1 MKTDKYHILYVD
13 DEEHNL
19 VSFRAA
25 FRQHYHIHTAASAR
39 EGMHVLRDH
48 PIHVLITDQRM
59 PEMTGVQFLEAI
71 IPEYPNAIRMILTGF
86 SDIEAII
93 KAINT
98 GRVYRYITKPWD
110 ENELKMTIDS
120 AIAYYSLQQRN
131 RELVDELH
139 EKVVEQERI
148 MKLFEK
154 YVPENV
160 VRDTLS
166 TREEKGIFDGE
177 RRIVSV
183 LFADIRSFT
192 PLSAR
197 LEPKGVVSLLNNYFS
212 LMTACVRKHNG
223 TVNKFIGDGVLA
235 IFGAPISYIENQENA
250 VRCALEM
257 KERLQEFNRLFSAEI
272 GEELK
277 VGIGINTGEVI
288 VGNVGSEDRVEYTAI
303 GDTVN
308 VGARIEELTHL
319 KPNSILLS
327 ESTWRVV
334 SDDFQATAWE
344 PVDVKGVDERITV
357 YELLGENHL

>member
-1 MKTDKYHILYVD
+1 MKIEKYHILYVD

-19 VSFRAA
+19 TSFKAA
-25 FRQHYHIHTAASAR
+25 FRQHYHIHTATSAR
-39 EGMHVLRDH
+39 EGMRVLNDH

-71 IPEYPNAIRMILTGF
+71 IPQYPDAIRMILTGF

-93 KAINT
+93 KAINS

-139 EKVVEQERI
+139 DKVQEQERI

-166 TREEKGIFDGE
+166 TREENTIFDGE
-177 RRIVSV
+177 SRIISV

-197 LEPKGVVSLLNNYFS
+197 LEPTGVVALLNNYFAM
-212 LMTACVRKHNG
+212 MTACVKRHNG

-235 IFGAPISYIENQENA
+235 IFGAPISYLENQENA
-250 VRCALEM
+250 VRCALDIR
-257 KERLQEFNRLFSAEI
+257 ERMGEFNRQFASEI
-272 GEELK
+272 GEELRI
-277 VGIGINTGEVI
+277 GIGINTGEVV
-288 VGNVGSEDRVEYTAI
+288 VGNIGSEDRVEYTAI

-308 VGARIEELTHL
+308 VGARIEELTRQ
-319 KPNSILLS
+319 KPDSILIS
-327 ESTWRVV
+327 ESTWRSVK
-334 SDDFQATAWE
+334 DLFEATPWE
-344 PVDVKGVDERITV
+344 PMEVKGKSGKITV
-357 YELLGENHL
+357 YEVHREIM